1 MSKKW
6 IGKTRRSKR
15 YKPRHQ
21 KEEVKDEEEAEAA
34 MMVDTQIRNLK
45 ILILKGEEKAMT
57 ITTIIQRLP
66 SQSQQTNQELNAIG
80 VASLATTSPSA
91 VLI

>member
-6 IGKTRRSKR
+6 ISKTRRSKR

-21 KEEVKDEEEAEAA
+21 KEKVKDEEEAETKAG

-57 ITTIIQRLP
+57 TTTIIQCLP
-66 SQSQQTNQELNAIG
+66 SQS
-80 VASLATTSPSA
+80 
-91 VLI
+91 

>member
-1 MSKKW
+1 
-6 IGKTRRSKR
+6 
-15 YKPRHQ
+15 
-21 KEEVKDEEEAEAA
+21 

-57 ITTIIQRLP
+57 ITTIFQRLP

-80 VASLATTSPSA
+80 VTSLTTTSQSA

>member
-80 VASLATTSPSA
+80 VTSLATTSQSA

>member
-1 MSKKW
+1 
-6 IGKTRRSKR
+6 
-15 YKPRHQ
+15 
-21 KEEVKDEEEAEAA
+21 

-80 VASLATTSPSA
+80 VASLATTSQSA